1 MSLSTPRLLL
11 SCAVL
16 GATLLAS
23 GCGFHLRGT
32 GVDNVELNQLDV
44 TAHNRYGPT
53 YQQVL
58 QALEIDGVD
67 VTPSAPYTLQ
77 LLEENQSSRAVS
89 YTSSSTPAE
98 YQLSSSLTYQ
108 IADRQGRALIGPETI
123 DTQRTYV
130 NDKDNI
136 IGTTEEEE
144 LLRREMRQDLT
155 RQLLFRLSS
164 LTESELSSRESR
176 LDQQQGN

>member
-1 MSLSTPRLLL
+1 MSLTTPRLLL

-32 GVDNVELNQLDV
+32 GVDRIELSQLDV
-44 TAHNRYGPT
+44 TAQKRNSAT
-53 YQQVL
+53 YQQVIESL
-58 QALEIDGVD
+58 KLDGVQ
-67 VTPSAPYTLQ
+67 VAPTAAYRLE
-77 LLEENQSSRAVS
+77 LLDESLERRAVS
-89 YTSSSTPAE
+89 YTNSSSSAE
-98 YQLSSSLTYQ
+98 YELTSNLRYQ
-108 IADRQGRALIGPETI
+108 IVDREGRALIGPETVS
-123 DTQRTYV
+123 TRRTFV

-164 LTESELSSRESR
+164 ISEGDLSSRESR
-176 LDQQQGN
+176 LDQQGN

>member
-1 MSLSTPRLLL
+1 MSLTTPRLLL

-32 GVDNVELNQLDV
+32 GVDSVDLNQLDV
-44 TAHNRYGPT
+44 TAQNRYGRAYEQVVEALELSGVQVTSTST
-53 YQQVL
+53 YQ
-58 QALEIDGVD
+58 
-67 VTPSAPYTLQ
+67 LQ
-77 LLEENQSSRAVS
+77 LLQESETRRAAS
-89 YTSSSTPAE
+89 YTTSATTAE
-98 YQLSSSLTYQ
+98 YELTSNLTFQ
-108 IADRQGRALIGPETI
+108 IADRQGRALIGPETLATRRI
-123 DTQRTYV
+123 YV

-164 LTESELSSRESR
+164 ITESELSSRESR
-176 LDQQQGN
+176 LDQQGN

>member
-1 MSLSTPRLLL
+1 MSLTTPRLLL

-32 GVDNVELNQLDV
+32 GVDSVELNQLDV
-44 TAHNRYGPT
+44 SAHNRYGPT

-58 QALEIDGVD
+58 QALEIDGEK
-67 VTPSAPYTLQ
+67 VTPTAPYQLQ
-77 LLEENQSSRAVS
+77 LLEENQGRRAVS

-98 YQLSSSLTYQ
+98 YELSSSLTFQ
-108 IADRQGRALIGPETI
+108 IADRQGRPLIGPETLG
-123 DTQRTYV
+123 TQRTYV

-164 LTESELSSRESR
+164 ITEGQLSSYESR
-176 LDQQQGN
+176 LNQQEN

>member
-1 MSLSTPRLLL
+1 MSLTTPRLLL

-32 GVDNVELNQLDV
+32 GVDSVELNQLDV
-44 TAHNRYGPT
+44 TATNRYGRT

-58 QALEIDGVD
+58 DALEVDGVQ
-67 VTPSAPYTLQ
+67 VTPTAAYQLQ
-77 LLEENQSSRAVS
+77 LLSERQHRRAVS
-89 YTSSSTPAE
+89 YTNSSTPAE
-98 YQLSSSLTYQ
+98 YELTSDLTFQ
-108 IADRQGRALIGPETI
+108 IADRQGRPLIGPETLAARRI
-123 DTQRTYV
+123 YV

-136 IGTTEEEE
+136 IGTSEEEE

-164 LTESELSSRESR
+164 ITEGELSSRESR
-176 LDQQQGN
+176 LDQQGN